1 MDFSLSKDGGFV
13 VGLAMDQCVTHPSK
27 EQVRAYMLA
36 REHAQRPPPPP
47 EEIRRQLGW
56 RLTPASPCTALIGLY
71 LLPATLVQLAA
82 QSMLDWC
89 MVPLRAQFGHTGRP
103 I

>member
-1 MDFSLSKDGGFV
+1 
-13 VGLAMDQCVTHPSK
+13 MDQSVTHPSK

-56 RLTPASPCTALIGLY
+56 RLTPHSPYCALIGLY
-71 LLPATLVQLAA
+71 LLPATFGQLAA
-82 QSMLDWC
+82 QSLLDWC
-89 MVPLRAQFGHTGRP
+89 MAPLRTPCGRAERAH
-103 I
+103 